1 MPCSSVQQTN
11 SQLLQKKITSLTLW
25 SVCPWD
31 FQVYYILVEE
41 FAFGL
46 IGLLTDSFLQ
56 VLLNSLVA
64 SPQKAAK
71 KKIIS
76 CSTWYVFGTL
86 RNKGPW
92 VSWWL
97 HLLVLKNHKL
107 NICVTVI
114 LTNRVTALSSQWFKQ
129 SPVFRGGTI
138 NPKYWVLLQ
147 QNNIFLFFLVNLDM
161 TQIPY
166 PKPLNRQASLVS
178 NEGDFIC
185 PLRHNSQSGAFSS
198 SSFQVWHHLLSR
210 GFISLLVGDTLNS
223 S

>member
-1 MPCSSVQQTN
+1 M
-11 SQLLQKKITSLTLW
+11 
-25 SVCPWD
+25 CPWD

-86 RNKGPW
+86 RKGPW
-92 VSWWL
+92 ASWWL
-97 HLLVLKNHKL
+97 HLLVLKNHKR
-107 NICVTVI
+107 NICVMVI
-114 LTNRVTALSSQWFKQ
+114 LTNHVTALSSQWFKQ

-147 QNNIFLFFLVNLDM
+147 QNKKLQAGVYKKLGVFFIFIFG
-161 TQIPY
+161 
-166 PKPLNRQASLVS
+166 KP
-178 NEGDFIC
+178 
-185 PLRHNSQSGAFSS
+185 RHDETT
-198 SSFQVWHHLLSR
+198 LS
-210 GFISLLVGDTLNS
+210 
-223 S
+223 